1 MTTLREAATMAL
13 ELCDR
18 INDERTVW
26 GQHELRAV
34 CEALRAA
41 LAEPQ
46 STHSEECWRW
56 HHECA
61 IARIEELKLLC
72 EEMLSE
78 LYVYRASKH
87 LKDAAAAIRA
97 RGEK

>member
-1 MTTLREAATMAL
+1 MTNLREAAQQAL
-13 ELCDR
+13 E
-18 INDERTVW
+18 
-26 GQHELRAV
+26 
-34 CEALRAA
+34 ALMDAQRHNYALKHKETGDLITTLSAA

-46 STHSEECWRW
+46 STHSADCYKW

-87 LKDAAAAIRA
+87 LKDAAAAIRT